1 MELLKEYAN
10 KFGIK
15 EVINDYGEHRQTR
28 DNSIV
33 FKNRWVASIVDNHT
47 YPEKGK
53 YSVAMCDYNGY
64 FDWEILNNFGAKEGQ
79 FFCNTELDILIACE
93 TIRKLQTNN

>member
-1 MELLKEYAN
+1 MK

-33 FKNRWVASIVDNHT
+33 FKNNKFIEPH
-47 YPEKGK
+47 
-53 YSVAMCDYNGY
+53 
-64 FDWEILNNFGAKEGQ
+64 ILPHHFHLTQ
-79 FFCNTELDILIACE
+79 LRRL
-93 TIRKLQTNN
+93 